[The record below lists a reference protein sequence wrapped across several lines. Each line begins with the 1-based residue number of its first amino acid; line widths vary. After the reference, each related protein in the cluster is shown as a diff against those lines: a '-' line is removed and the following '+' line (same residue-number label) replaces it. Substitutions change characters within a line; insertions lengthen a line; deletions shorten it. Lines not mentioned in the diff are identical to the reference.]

1 MFRFKD
7 IFYGFIASA
16 SIGGI
21 AVVTIVAALG
31 AGMKLAMLSMILWF
45 ILCIFMFGKLANNR
59 LGKLAD
65 LLNECHVSEFVEEY
79 DRIEE
84 RASGKEGKRFVVM
97 NKARGLIALGAVD
110 EALRDL
116 KEVDIPEKHKPK
128 EMHLLALF
136 HMILF
141 NAWVEKG
148 DLDKAIKALSVC
160 KYMISDT
167 LYKEP
172 YLSNMMELVKRAD
185 ARLAL
190 AQGEFDGLE
199 ERYWEITR
207 GSVTPLDKV
216 MAHYRLAEIAEHFG
230 NEEDRTEHL
239 EYVSENGGS
248 TIYKFLADLALQ
260 GSAVQDKAI
269 NEGFID
275 VEEE

>member
-1 MFRFKD
+1 
-7 IFYGFIASA
+7 
-16 SIGGI
+16 
-21 AVVTIVAALG
+21 
-31 AGMKLAMLSMILWF
+31 
-45 ILCIFMFGKLANNR
+45 
-59 LGKLAD
+59 
-65 LLNECHVSEFVEEY
+65 
-79 DRIEE
+79 
-84 RASGKEGKRFVVM
+84 M

-160 KYMISDT
+160 KYMIGDT

-260 GSAVQDKAI
+260 GSTVQDKAI

>member
-45 ILCIFMFGKLANNR
+45 ILCIFMFGKFANNR
-59 LGKLAD
+59 LGRLVN
-65 LLNECHVSEFVEEY
+65 LLNECHANEYVEEY

-160 KYMISDT
+160 KYMIGDT

-260 GSAVQDKAI
+260 GSTVQDKAI